1 MEGSLGAGR
10 SLEGGWTESLGGA
23 AVPAEGEAGGGVLGT
38 PGIGPAGRRL
48 GCAAPSWRGPGRRAA
63 LTAAARRRRCSD
75 PGSARP
81 WESPAFG
88 AGGFHA
94 PRSELGVLEKPG
106 HHEVRGGA
114 VGRLQQGTGGSVLPI
129 FIFCYAN

>member
-1 MEGSLGAGR
+1 MKKKLTLKGAVRGVWGGGKPGR
-10 SLEGGWTESLGGA
+10 GALVGRRLDRELGGA

-75 PGSARP
+75 PGSAP
-81 WESPAFG
+81 
-88 AGGFHA
+88 
-94 PRSELGVLEKPG
+94 
-106 HHEVRGGA
+106 RGGA
-114 VGRLQQGTGGSVLPI
+114 PVGESRVWSGRFPRTAL
-129 FIFCYAN
+129 

>member
-48 GCAAPSWRGPGRRAA
+48 SCAAPSWRGPGRRAA

-75 PGSARP
+75 PGSAP
-81 WESPAFG
+81 
-88 AGGFHA
+88 
-94 PRSELGVLEKPG
+94 
-106 HHEVRGGA
+106 RGGA
-114 VGRLQQGTGGSVLPI
+114 PVGESRVWSGRFPRTAL
-129 FIFCYAN
+129 